1 MIIIII
7 IIIESKGEDNK
18 KPHLQ
23 IKLYI
28 NI

>member
-1 MIIIII
+1 VKTILAHIY
-7 IIIESKGEDNK
+7 
-18 KPHLQ
+18 LQ